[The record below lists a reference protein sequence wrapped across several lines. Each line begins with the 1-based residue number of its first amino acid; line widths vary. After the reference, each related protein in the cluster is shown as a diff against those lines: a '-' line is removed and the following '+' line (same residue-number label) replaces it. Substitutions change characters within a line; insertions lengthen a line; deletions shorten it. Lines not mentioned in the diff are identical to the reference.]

1 MVLLGAEFGVG
12 MDVEPLGLCFVV
24 TQKSYTEKDGETAK
38 NSMSISTERKPF
50 C

>member
-12 MDVEPLGLCFVV
+12 MDVEPLGLWFVV
-24 TQKSYTEKDGETAK
+24 TQKSKTEKNGETAK
-38 NSMSISTERKPF
+38 NSMSTSTESNPL